1 MKTVAISEHGGLD
14 VLQYSD
20 LPDPEAGPHEVLI
33 RLKASALNRLD
44 LFVRRGWKGLNL
56 SFPHIPGADGAGIV
70 EEVGDGVEEFESGD
84 EVVINPGLN
93 CGECD
98 FCRRG
103 EDSLCS
109 TYSILGE
116 HRDGTYAELVTVPA
130 RNVLH
135 KPKGK
140 PFEEVAAVPLVFMT
154 AWRMLV
160 DRAHIRP
167 GETVLV
173 LGAGGG
179 VANAAIQIAKVL
191 GAKVFAT
198 SSSEEKLKKAEELGA
213 DLTINYREEPFER
226 VAWEATGKR
235 GVDVVVESVGE
246 ATWRKSLRSLAKN
259 GRLVTCGATTGPRG
273 ETDIRLIYWKQ
284 LQVLG
289 STMGTREGLQHV
301 LDMVSAGKLRA
312 SVHEVFPLERAREAQ
327 EVLEQ
332 GKQFGKIV
340 LRP

>member
-1 MKTVAISEHGGLD
+1 MKAVAIREHGDLD
-14 VLQYSD
+14 VLQLSD
-20 LPDPEAGPHEVLI
+20 LPDPEIGPHEVLV

-56 SFPHIPGADGAGIV
+56 SFPHILGADGSGII
-70 EEVGDGVEEFESGD
+70 EEVGDGVEEFEARD

-103 EDSLCS
+103 EDSLCL

-116 HRDGTYAELVTVPA
+116 HRDGTYAELVKVPG
-130 RNVLH
+130 RNVLP
-135 KPKGK
+135 KPGGK

-154 AWRMLV
+154 AWRMVV
-160 DRAHIRP
+160 DRARVKP

-179 VANAAIQIAKVL
+179 VASAAIQIAKVQ
-191 GAKVFAT
+191 GARVFAT
-198 SSSEEKLKKAEELGA
+198 SSSEEKLRKAEMLGA

-235 GVDVVVESVGE
+235 GVDVVVDSVGE
-246 ATWRKSLRSLAKN
+246 ATWKQSLRSLGKN
-259 GRLVTCGATTGPRG
+259 GRLVTCGATTGPHG

-284 LQVLG
+284 LQIVG
-289 STMGTREGLQHV
+289 SHMGTKDGLRQV
-301 LDMVSAGKLRA
+301 LELVSAGKLRA
-312 SVHEVFPLERAREAQ
+312 PVHEVFPLERAREAQ

-332 GKQFGKIV
+332 GRQFGKVV